1 TEVQGNSS
9 WAPPGGTLGTIVE
22 QTMERVI
29 TLRIHRRQLEAEAE
43 AQAGAPPFASALRGD
58 TVRVIAELK
67 RRSPSKGAINE
78 ALSAP
83 DQAAAYAAGR
93 AAAISVLT
101 EPLHFNGSNADLES
115 VRGRVRIPL
124 LKKDFHVDDVQLFEA
139 RALGA
144 SAALLIAR
152 ALDPATLPR
161 LVALAH
167 RVGLETLVEVRS
179 ADELARAVDAG
190 ASVIGVN
197 CRNLETLEVDPRVA
211 ESLVPRVPAGIVAVW
226 ESAIA
231 SAADVERAARAGADA
246 VLVGSAV
253 SAAANPE
260 QAVRAL
266 TQVPRRAGVRG

>member
-1 TEVQGNSS
+1 
-9 WAPPGGTLGTIVE
+9 
-22 QTMERVI
+22 MERVI

-43 AQAGAPPFASALRGD
+43 AQAGAPPFAAALRGD
-58 TVRVIAELK
+58 TVRVIAEVK

-115 VRGRVRIPL
+115 VRSRVRIPL

-161 LVALAH
+161 LVALAR

-211 ESLVPRVPAGIVAVW
+211 ESLVPWVPAGIVAVW

-260 QAVRAL
+260 HAVRAL
-266 TQVPRRAGVRG
+266 TQVPRQAGVRG